1 MDLDNWNR
9 FNDFLKRHD
18 EDLRQKKV
26 GQLDKIYNDFINEFD
41 VELIKSKNSLKVFL
55 SFYRRFCKA
64 KRIYQKN
71 QHYKPSPKY

>member
-41 VELIKSKNSLKVFL
+41 V
-55 SFYRRFCKA
+55 
-64 KRIYQKN
+64 
-71 QHYKPSPKY
+71 